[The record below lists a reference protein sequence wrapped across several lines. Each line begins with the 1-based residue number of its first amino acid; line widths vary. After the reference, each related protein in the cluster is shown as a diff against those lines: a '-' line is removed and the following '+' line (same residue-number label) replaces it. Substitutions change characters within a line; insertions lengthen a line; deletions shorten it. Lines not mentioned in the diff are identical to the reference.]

1 MPIFAEYEQKERGT
15 FDFPAELYYV
25 GCQHPRYEMPFHWH
39 IECEFIVVHQGG
51 LKLLLDSEVSEL
63 KPGLSAFI
71 PGGTIHGCYPE
82 GRHTIYECIVL
93 ELEHFLHE
101 LPVGN
106 ERFKKEL
113 DSGFS
118 IRRIFSHESTAG
130 RLIEELFSEL
140 NRREAGYEFM
150 TTGLLWSFI
159 GTVLREKAYQPGR
172 QGGYNT
178 ERTRSIKQALQKIRD
193 EYTQPITLESLSAEV
208 NMSPKY
214 FCRVF
219 RELTGRTPIEYLNR
233 YRIER
238 AAESVYGTSESITDI
253 ALHCGFNDPSYFSR
267 IFRKYKGISP
277 VELRRQRHI
286 HSARYAQAS
295 TDEAALEDRKAC
307 GVRTE

>member
-1 MPIFAEYEQKERGT
+1 MPISVEYEQKERGT
-15 FDFPAELYYV
+15 FGFPAEVYYV
-25 GCQHPRYEMPFHWH
+25 DCRHPRYEMPFHWH
-39 IECEFIVVHQGG
+39 IECEFIIVHQGS

-106 ERFKKEL
+106 ERFKEEL
-113 DSGFS
+113 GSGFN
-118 IRRIFSHESTAG
+118 IRRISSHESSTG
-130 RLIEELFSEL
+130 RLIEALFSEL

-150 TTGLLWSFI
+150 VTGLLWNFI

-172 QGGYNT
+172 VGSYNT
-178 ERTRSIKQALQKIRD
+178 ERTRSIKQALQKIRN
-193 EYTQPITLESLSAEV
+193 EYPQPITLESLSAEV

-219 RELTGRTPIEYLNR
+219 REFTGRTPIEYLNR

-238 AAESVYGTSESITDI
+238 AAESVYVTNESITDI
-253 ALHCGFNDPSYFSR
+253 AMHCGFNDPSYFSR
-267 IFRKYKGISP
+267 IFRKYKGVSP
-277 VELRRQRHI
+277 AELRRQRH
-286 HSARYAQAS
+286 SRDGGDAQR
-295 TDEAALEDRKAC
+295 E
-307 GVRTE
+307 